1 MAKKRGTAL
10 GERLRQ
16 ARADKGLS
24 LRDIER
30 EWGINSGYLS
40 QLERGEVT
48 SPTPN
53 VLQKVARA
61 YGQPVGV
68 LMQWAGY
75 IEEDPAGISPN
86 ARRALSYI
94 GEDVTE
100 AELKALKAVLDAMR
114 SKGRA
119 GFSPLHRTDW
129 QLDPQE
135 QDDIRKHALA
145 VLRELDALKRPEP
158 VDLDEVLAFAKLV
171 EVGEIELTLEE
182 RKGLRARFGGLVDLV
197 LTKLQGVV
205 HLDAGE
211 VFVAPDMHELR
222 RRFVMGHEVGHKALP
237 LHREVFAYLD
247 DNARLTPDVSD
258 YFERQANQF
267 SIELLAKGDRLR
279 EEFDGS
285 SPSIDQVRRLAA
297 AYGVSLQATA
307 RRVAEESRQACAVA
321 ISHRAW
327 GGNGSRMPP
336 RVYCSESFE
345 QRFRWRAGNKP
356 TENIATAVRAVA
368 CGLTPAPF
376 ATADTGGHVVNIVAE
391 GLDARYAVI
400 VLFGPEAKPS
410 PLKRMNVFAR

>member
-1 MAKKRGTAL
+1 MARKGGTAL

-30 EWGINSGYLS
+30 EFGINSGYLS

-75 IEEDPAGISPN
+75 IEEDPAGLSPN
-86 ARRALSYI
+86 ARRALSYL
-94 GEDVTE
+94 GEDMSDD
-100 AELKALKAVLDAMR
+100 ELKALKAVLDAMR
-114 SKGRA
+114 SKGRP
-119 GFSPLHRTDW
+119 GFSRVHRTDR
-129 QLDPQE
+129 QLDPQDQE
-135 QDDIRKHALA
+135 DIRKHALA
-145 VLRELDALKRPEP
+145 LLRELDAVKRPGP
-158 VDLDEVLAFAKLV
+158 VDFDEVLTLAKLV

-182 RKGLRARFGGLVDLV
+182 RKSLRARFGGLVDRV
-197 LTKLQGVV
+197 VTKLQGVV

-211 VFVAPDMHELR
+211 VYVAADMHEFR
-222 RRFVMGHEVGHKALP
+222 RRFVMGHEVGHKVLP

-247 DNARLTPDVSD
+247 DKARLTPDASD

-285 SPSIDQVRRLAA
+285 APSIERLSRLGDS
-297 AYGVSLQATA
+297 YGISRQATA
-307 RRVAEESRQACAVA
+307 RRLAEESRQACAVA
-321 ISHRAW
+321 IAHRAW
-327 GGNGSRMPP
+327 GGEGSRMPP
-336 RVYCSESFE
+336 RVYCSQSFE

-356 TENIATAVRAVA
+356 TDDIAAAVRAVA
-368 CGLTPAPF
+368 CGLAPVPF
-376 ATADTGGHVVNIVAE
+376 AAADTAGRLVNMVPE

-400 VLFGPEAKPS
+400 VIFAAEGKPS
-410 PLKRMNVFAR
+410 ALKRINVFAR